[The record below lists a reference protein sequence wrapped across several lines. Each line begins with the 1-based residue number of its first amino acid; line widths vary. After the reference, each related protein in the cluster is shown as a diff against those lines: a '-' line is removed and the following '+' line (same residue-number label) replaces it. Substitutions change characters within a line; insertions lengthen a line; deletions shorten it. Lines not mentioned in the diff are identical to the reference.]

1 MQKPISAEYLLLAV
15 ILCLFTELAGQPD
28 TIIAYHV
35 HSQSM
40 EVIPP
45 VACDSSL
52 MHGHTTAS
60 LGSMG
65 NQVQLSLAPPITN
78 LVEGTHFSYI
88 ERADLFHEVAAYP
101 MRTGVKLMGWRDDT
115 LRNNCSAT
123 MVAPRLVLTAAHC
136 VFIRNQGWLYDSMLA
151 APAYH
156 NGHYMDAT
164 LHSSIEKYYLFKSY
178 LDGSSWDDIAL
189 LQLKE
194 PLGVQTG
201 WQGIAFHDDQAFFNN
216 RVFHKLSYPNVA
228 NPFEASKHYNG
239 DTMYYNYGL
248 IDFLAG
254 QGGQYDWLAVING
267 TVLGIPGKSGSAL
280 FYSDNQDYHAYAVLN
295 FANNYRHYL
304 ITRQVFIQ
312 FKNIM
317 ENHATLT
324 QEQHHAHKPVKV
336 FPVPAQDRVYIQLNL
351 PSQEPYSLHVYNL
364 HGQVVK
370 VIYGL
375 YGQQQIIN
383 KGNLPSGMYVFY
395 LINRQHILGSGKFVF
410 L

>member
-1 MQKPISAEYLLLAV
+1 MQKPISAVTLLIAI
-15 ILCLFTELAGQPD
+15 ILFLFTELASQPD
-28 TIIAYHV
+28 TIIAYDV
-35 HSQSM
+35 YSQSM

-45 VACDSSL
+45 VAYDSSL
-52 MHGHTTAS
+52 IHGHTAAS
-60 LGSMG
+60 KGSMG
-65 NQVQLSLAPPITN
+65 NQIQLNLVPPDTN

-88 ERADLFHEVAAYP
+88 ERADLFYEVAAYP
-101 MRTGVKLMGWRDDT
+101 MRTGVRLMGWRDDT

-136 VFIRNQGWLYDSMLA
+136 VFMRSQGWRFDSMLA

-156 NGHYMDAT
+156 NGHYMDAN
-164 LHSSIEKYYLFKSY
+164 LHSSVVKYYLFKSY
-178 LDGSSWDDIAL
+178 FDGSSWDDIAL

-201 WQGIAFHDDQAFFNN
+201 WQGIAFHDDQTFFND

-228 NPFEASKHYNG
+228 NPFDSAKLYNG

-248 IDFLAG
+248 IDYFAG
-254 QGGQYDWLAVING
+254 QVGQYDWLTVING

-280 FYSDNQDYHAYAVLN
+280 FYTDNQDYHVYGVLN

-304 ITRQVFIQ
+304 ITRQVFNQ

-317 ENHATLT
+317 DNHATNV
-324 QEQHHAHKPVKV
+324 QEQPYDQLVHRV
-336 FPVPAQDRVYIQLNL
+336 FPVPAQERVTIQMSNY
-351 PSQEPYSLHVYNL
+351 PPGTYSLIVYNL
-364 HGQVVK
+364 QGHIVRKIHGLHGAEVVIEK
-370 VIYGL
+370 ENLMSGVYVL
-375 YGQQQIIN
+375 YIIN
-383 KGNLPSGMYVFY
+383 TQ
-395 LINRQHILGSGKFVF
+395 RTLGIGKLVF